1 MANGD
6 VKNLQRRTTSDRL
19 SSNKAFNTENNPEY
33 GGYKQRLASM
43 VHKFY
48 DKNGKKLE

>member
-19 SSNKAFNTENNPEY
+19 SSNPEY